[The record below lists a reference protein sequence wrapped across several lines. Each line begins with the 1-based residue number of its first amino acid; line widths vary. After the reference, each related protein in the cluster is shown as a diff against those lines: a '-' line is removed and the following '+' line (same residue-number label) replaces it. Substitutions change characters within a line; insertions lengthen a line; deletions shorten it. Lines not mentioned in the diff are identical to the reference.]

1 MSTPKEVV
9 AVPAATV
16 LLCRDSDKGLEVFM
30 VVRHHQ
36 IDFATGA
43 LVFPGGKTAKRD
55 TENGVRERCSGV
67 EGISDETLA
76 LQVATIRE
84 AFEEVGVLLARPKG
98 SEQLI
103 AGAKVAQLEHYREP
117 LSKDDIGILE
127 MLEKEDLVLAC
138 DQLNHFSHWIT
149 PQGLPKRFDT
159 HFYIA
164 QAPEDHVALHDGGE
178 LVDSVWITV
187 DDAMKGSESG
197 KYTII
202 FPTKLNLLK
211 LGTSATVKQAIERV
225 NNETTVTVEPVRVTT
240 DEGMFLTIPEGAGY
254 PVTREKIG

>member
-1 MSTPKEVV
+1 MTTPKEVIP
-9 AVPAATV
+9 VPAATV

-55 TENGVRERCSGV
+55 TEKGVRERCLGV
-67 EGISDETLA
+67 EGVSDETLA
-76 LQVATIRE
+76 LQVASIRE
-84 AFEEVGVLLARPKG
+84 AFEEVGVLLARPAG
-98 SEQLI
+98 SDQLI
-103 AGAKVAQLEHYREP
+103 AGSRVLELDHYREP
-117 LSKDDIGILE
+117 LSKDNIGILE

-138 DQLNHFSHWIT
+138 DLLNHFSHWIT

-159 HFYIA
+159 HFYIVE
-164 QAPEDHVALHDGGE
+164 APADHLAVHDGGE

-211 LGTSATVKQAIERV
+211 LGTNSTVQQAIDTV
-225 NNETTVTVEPVRVTT
+225 NNETTVMVEPVRVTT
-240 DEGMFLTIPEGAGY
+240 DEGMFLTIPENAGY
-254 PVTREKIG
+254 PLTREKIG

>member
-1 MSTPKEVV
+1 MTTPKEVIP
-9 AVPAATV
+9 VPAATV

-55 TENGVRERCSGV
+55 TEKGVRERCQGV
-67 EGISDETLA
+67 DGISDETLA
-76 LQVATIRE
+76 LQVASIRE
-84 AFEEVGVLLARPKG
+84 AFEEVGVLLARPAG

-103 AGAKVAQLEHYREP
+103 EGARVLDLDHYREP
-117 LSKDDIGILE
+117 LSKDDIGIHEL
-127 MLEKEDLVLAC
+127 LEKEDLVLAC

-159 HFYIA
+159 HFYIVN
-164 QAPEDHVALHDGGE
+164 APADHLAVHDGGE

-197 KYTII
+197 KYTVI
-202 FPTKLNLLK
+202 FPTKMNLLK
-211 LGTSATVKQAIERV
+211 LGGSATVQKAIDTA
-225 NNETTVTVEPVRVTT
+225 NAETTVTILPVMVKT
-240 DEGMFLTIPEGAGY
+240 DEGAFLAIPEDAGY
-254 PVTREKIG
+254 PVTREKVG

>member
-1 MSTPKEVV
+1 
-9 AVPAATV
+9 
-16 LLCRDSDKGLEVFM
+16 M

-55 TENGVRERCSGV
+55 TEKGVRERCSGV
-67 EGISDETLA
+67 DSLSDEILA
-76 LQVATIRE
+76 FQVASIRE
-84 AFEEVGVLLARPKG
+84 AFEEVGVLLARPAG
-98 SEQLI
+98 SDQLI
-103 AGAKVAQLEHYREP
+103 AGSRVLELDHYREP
-117 LSKDDIGILE
+117 LSKDDMGILE
-127 MLEKEDLVLAC
+127 LLEKEDLELAC

-149 PQGLPKRFDT
+149 PEGLPKRFDT

-164 QAPEDHVALHDGGE
+164 EAPADHLAVHDGGE

-211 LGTSATVKQAIERV
+211 LGACATVAEAIDAV
-225 NNETTVTVEPVRVTT
+225 NTETTVTILPVIVKT
-240 DEGMFLTIPEGAGY
+240 DEGAFLTIPEDSGY
-254 PVTREKIG
+254 PVTRDKIG

>member
-1 MSTPKEVV
+1 MTTPKEVTP
-9 AVPAATV
+9 VPAATV
-16 LLCRDSDKGLEVFM
+16 LLCRDSNQGLEVFM

-55 TENGVRERCSGV
+55 TEKGVRERCQGV
-67 EGISDETLA
+67 DGITDETLA
-76 LQVATIRE
+76 LQVASIRE
-84 AFEEVGVLLARPKG
+84 AFEEVGVLLARPTG
-98 SEQLI
+98 SDRLI
-103 AGAKVAQLEHYREP
+103 EGARVSELDHYREP
-117 LSKDDIGILE
+117 LSKDEIGILE

-138 DQLNHFSHWIT
+138 DQLNHFSHWVT
-149 PQGLPKRFDT
+149 PAGLPKRFDT

-164 QAPEDHVALHDGGE
+164 EAPADHLAVHDGGE

-187 DDAMKGSESG
+187 DEAMKGAESG

-211 LGTSATVKQAIERV
+211 LGTSPTVQQAIDTV
-225 NNETTVTVEPVRVTT
+225 SSETTVRVEPVRVTT
-240 DEGMFLTIPEGAGY
+240 DEGMFLTIPEDAGY
-254 PVTREKIG
+254 PLTREKIG